1 MRAPNGVP
9 LAGARGGWGDVLHV
23 QEEQNKLTTK
33 TSRSDLP
40 LKSREEV
47 LRLAIE
53 QFYFGY
59 RAFTAPPDRILNQ
72 RGLGRV
78 HHRILYFVG
87 RNPQISVNT
96 LLSILDVSK
105 QALNAPLRQL
115 IEMQLVAMG
124 TAEHDKRVRQL
135 TLTASGKKLE
145 AQLTGTQMKQL
156 LVVFEQAGVSAEAGW
171 LQVMHSLIGQ

>member
-1 MRAPNGVP
+1 MVDLNPN
-9 LAGARGGWGDVLHV
+9 ADTIAA
-23 QEEQNKLTTK
+23 
-33 TSRSDLP
+33 TSREDA
-40 LKSREEV
+40 

-59 RAFTAPPDRILNQ
+59 RAFTAPPDRILDQ

-96 LLSILDVSK
+96 LLTLLSVSK

-115 IEMQLVAMG
+115 IEMKLVAMD
-124 TAEHDKRVRQL
+124 TAEHDRRVRQL
-135 TLTASGKKLE
+135 SLTASGSKLE

-156 LVVFEQAGVSAEAGW
+156 QTVFEQVGADAETGW
-171 LQVMHSLIGQ
+171 HQVMCCLAEIA

>member
-1 MRAPNGVP
+1 MVDLTPNT
-9 LAGARGGWGDVLHV
+9 D
-23 QEEQNKLTTK
+23 LTAM
-33 TSRSDLP
+33 P
-40 LKSREEV
+40 REDA

-59 RAFTAPPDRILNQ
+59 RAFTAPPDRILDQ

-96 LLSILDVSK
+96 LLTLLSVSK

-115 IEMQLVAMG
+115 IEMKLVAMD
-124 TAEHDKRVRQL
+124 TAEHDRRVRQL
-135 TLTASGKKLE
+135 SLTASGSKLE

-156 LVVFEQAGVSAEAGW
+156 QAVFEQVGADAETGW
-171 LQVMHSLIGQ
+171 HQVMCCLAEKA

>member
-1 MRAPNGVP
+1 MIDPIAV
-9 LAGARGGWGDVLHV
+9 
-23 QEEQNKLTTK
+23 
-33 TSRSDLP
+33 SDP
-40 LKSREEV
+40 HSFKHREAA

-59 RAFTAPPDRILNQ
+59 RAFTAPPDRILDQ

-96 LLSILDVSK
+96 LLGLLSVSK

-115 IEMQLVAMG
+115 IEMRLVAMD
-124 TAEHDKRVRQL
+124 TAEYDRRVRQL
-135 TLTASGKKLE
+135 TLTVNGAKLE

-156 LVVFEQAGVSAEAGW
+156 QAVFEKSGASAEAGW
-171 LQVMHSLIGQ
+171 HQVMHCLGEQS

>member
-1 MRAPNGVP
+1 MVDQSPSADTP
-9 LAGARGGWGDVLHV
+9 
-23 QEEQNKLTTK
+23 
-33 TSRSDLP
+33 TSLP
-40 LKSREEV
+40 REDA

-59 RAFTAPPDRILNQ
+59 RAFTTPPDRILDQ

-87 RNPQISVNT
+87 SNPHISVNT
-96 LLSILDVSK
+96 LLALLNVSK

-115 IEMQLVAMG
+115 IEMNLIAMD
-124 TAEHDKRVRQL
+124 TAEHDHRVRQL
-135 TLTASGKKLE
+135 SLTASGSKLE

-156 LVVFEQAGVSAEAGW
+156 QAVFDEVGAGAEAGW
-171 LQVMHSLIGQ
+171 HRVMNSLAAKA

>member
-1 MRAPNGVP
+1 MIDQITPADTQPNDNATATG
-9 LAGARGGWGDVLHV
+9 
-23 QEEQNKLTTK
+23 T
-33 TSRSDLP
+33 RSSKP
-40 LKSREEV
+40 PETA

-59 RAFTAPPDRILNQ
+59 RAFTAPPDRILGQ

-87 RNPQISVNT
+87 RNPQISVNA
-96 LLSILDVSK
+96 LLSILNVSK

-115 IEMQLVAMG
+115 VEMRLVVMN
-124 TAEHDKRVRQL
+124 TAEHDRRVRQL
-135 TLTASGKKLE
+135 SLTSTGKKLE

-156 LVVFEQAGVSAEAGW
+156 QAVFEEVGASAAAGW
-171 LQVMHSLIGQ
+171 HQVMRSLSRKD